1 MRTSIIEINGE
12 KHLLCFNLWA
22 LGECMERFG
31 SLSAMSEAMTTGSAA
46 QNLNEA
52 LWVMETLQRGGKLYS
67 DEMGLENAEPV
78 SAEKMRVVCG
88 ADFFVDLRKKIVNA
102 VNIGMST
109 NVKAEDS
116 KNVETTQ
123 AE

>member
-12 KHLLCFNLWA
+12 KHLICFNLWA

-46 QNLNEA
+46 KNLNEA

-102 VNIGMST
+102 INIGMST

>member
-22 LGECMERFG
+22 LGECLERFG
-31 SLSAMSEAMTTGSAA
+31 SLSAMYEAMTKGNASENMKA
-46 QNLNEA
+46 A
-52 LWVMETLQRGGKLYS
+52 LWVLEILQRGGKLYS
-67 DEMGLENAEPV
+67 DEMGLENVEPV
-78 SAEKMRVVCG
+78 SAEKMRIVCG
-88 ADFFVDLRKKIVNA
+88 ADFFVDLKSKIISA
-102 VNIGMST
+102 VNSGMST